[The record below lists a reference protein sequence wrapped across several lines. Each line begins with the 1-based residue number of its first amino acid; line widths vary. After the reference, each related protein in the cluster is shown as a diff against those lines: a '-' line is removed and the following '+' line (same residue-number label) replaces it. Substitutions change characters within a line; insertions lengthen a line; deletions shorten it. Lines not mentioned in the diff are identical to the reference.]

1 MPAELAKLDVLSR
14 QLIQRAKAFQT
25 IVRLGTYTAK
35 VPIYNSLKACK
46 GTMFFLP
53 LPLKKT
59 LETLGNVKSVNQES
73 NSLSQKSDQ
82 DPHVPLPDPELYIMA
97 NGIPSEEKVIWHSIV
112 DVSAVKIAIQKLRE
126 INWLYKE
133 VADTSINEV
142 AQQVIET
149 ADSAT
154 STMLVKASKELSLIH
169 I

>member
-1 MPAELAKLDVLSR
+1 
-14 QLIQRAKAFQT
+14 
-25 IVRLGTYTAK
+25 
-35 VPIYNSLKACK
+35 
-46 GTMFFLP
+46 MFFLP

-82 DPHVPLPDPELYIMA
+82 DPHVPLPDPELYIMV
-97 NGIPSEEKVIWHSIV
+97 NGIPSEKKVIWRSIV
-112 DVSAVKIAIQKLRE
+112 DVSAVKTAIRKLRE
-126 INWLYKE
+126 TNWLYKE

-154 STMLVKASKELSLIH
+154 RTMLVKASKEDVSSFQSYTIRSLNVKQSTVSDIE
-169 I
+169 